1 MVSYKSE
8 FEIND
13 DGSLQK
19 FIENAEKLA
28 GHVEVG
34 VLGDKTHIGGGGGK
48 RHINMADL
56 AAIHVFGVP
65 SQNIPKRDFVTPV
78 IEQNQD
84 KYIGYIEQK
93 VIPILQGDVSMQEVW
108 QFIGMEAKADIQNYM
123 VNGKFAPLSPKTIK
137 RKGSS
142 KPLIDTGQLRQAVSY
157 IVVKGS
163 K

>member
-48 RHINMADL
+48 RPINMADL
-56 AAIHVFGVP
+56 AAIPSVFISYQMVQMPASLISARAHGQVVRARTPLP
-65 SQNIPKRDFVTPV
+65 SLAASGFSSSAPKP
-78 IEQNQD
+78 
-84 KYIGYIEQK
+84 
-93 VIPILQGDVSMQEVW
+93 
-108 QFIGMEAKADIQNYM
+108 
-123 VNGKFAPLSPKTIK
+123 
-137 RKGSS
+137 
-142 KPLIDTGQLRQAVSY
+142 
-157 IVVKGS
+157 
-163 K
+163 